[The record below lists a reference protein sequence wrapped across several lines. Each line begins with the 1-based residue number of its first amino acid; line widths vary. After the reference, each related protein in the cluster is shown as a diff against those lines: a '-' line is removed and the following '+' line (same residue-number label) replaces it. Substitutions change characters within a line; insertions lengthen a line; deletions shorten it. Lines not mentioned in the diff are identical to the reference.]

1 MSDQPLLEAPRYQ
14 LHSAASPQGLTK
26 REQHRLHT
34 LQRMIDRLE
43 HRAAD
48 PTFRKNDWMMA
59 ELSALSWAMRVL
71 RGNPSVPLGVVV
83 REERS
88 REQRT

>member
-1 MSDQPLLEAPRYQ
+1 MSEPLLEATRYQ
-14 LHSAASPQGLTK
+14 LHSPVSPLGLTK

-43 HRAAD
+43 HRVAD
-48 PTFRKNDWMMA
+48 PTFRKNDWIMA

-71 RGNPSVPLGVVV
+71 RGNPSAPLGVVV
-83 REERS
+83 RDERV

>member
-1 MSDQPLLEAPRYQ
+1 MSDQPVMEETRYE
-14 LHSAASPQGLTK
+14 LYRPGTPGLTK

-34 LQRMIDRLE
+34 LQRMIDRLQ

-59 ELSALSWAMRVL
+59 ELSALRWAMRVL
-71 RGNPSVPLGVVV
+71 RGNPSEPLGAVV
-83 REERS
+83 REERM